1 MAQDHGMVR
10 GAKPPGRIAD
20 SDFAEKTRGKG
31 AEVDTGDA
39 ESLSEEVHSLSAQL
53 RERLDELWSLIG
65 GIRGGARR
73 KKDEED
79 GR

>member
-10 GAKPPGRIAD
+10 GTKPPGRMAD
-20 SDFAEKTRGKG
+20 SDFAEKARTQG
-31 AEVDTGDA
+31 AEGDTGDT

-65 GIRGGARR
+65 GARR
-73 KKDEED
+73 KKDEE
-79 GR
+79 GGG